1 MPAHGDDDDA
11 VRSMLRTGK
20 TTKLRLNW
28 LFSRGRIN
36 DLMIGVTDATAEK
49 ATIVIRLAGRRQP
62 YGSEATNF
70 PAPFPGQLTE

>member
-1 MPAHGDDDDA
+1 
-11 VRSMLRTGK
+11 
-20 TTKLRLNW
+20 
-28 LFSRGRIN
+28 
-36 DLMIGVTDATAEK
+36 MIGVTDATAEK